1 MSEQSSR
8 EKVLKKIRQA
18 LESSVP
24 LPFDG
29 HAKNETI
36 FNNSTEDETVVFAEN
51 FSKLQGKFAFCT
63 SLTDLKH
70 QIKRLIDERGWNKI
84 YCADSAILN
93 ILEGIF
99 VPFQSLKDS
108 NVSITGCEYL
118 IARTGSIVLSSAQPN
133 GRTSSV
139 YSPVHICIAY
149 NRQLVYDIKDA
160 LGFIVERY
168 GDNLPSIITLA
179 SGPSRT
185 ADIEKTLVT
194 GVHGP
199 GEVFCFLMED
209 SPI

>member
-18 LESSVP
+18 LENPVP

-29 HAKNETI
+29 HTKNETI
-36 FNNSTEDETVVFAEN
+36 FNNTTEDETVVFAEN

-70 QIKRLIDERGWNKI
+70 QIKQLIDERGWKKI
-84 YCADSAILN
+84 YCAEPEIIN
-93 ILEGIF
+93 ILEGLF
-99 VPFQSLKDS
+99 VPFHSLKDS
-108 NVSITGCEYL
+108 NVSITSCEYL

-168 GDNLPSIITLA
+168 GDNLPSVVTLA